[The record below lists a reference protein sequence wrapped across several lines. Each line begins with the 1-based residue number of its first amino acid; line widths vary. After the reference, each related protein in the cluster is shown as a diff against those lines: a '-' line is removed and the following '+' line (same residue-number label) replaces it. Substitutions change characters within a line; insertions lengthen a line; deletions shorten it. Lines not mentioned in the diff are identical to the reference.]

1 MKLPFYVNS
10 TEAFCVYNDARE
22 ALNQAYRMDETEAV
36 NRLLSYVNFTAGVE
50 KEIEHIA
57 TKLVQHVRAAQSE
70 LHVIEA
76 FMLQYNLSM
85 EEGVLMMC
93 LAEALLRVPDKDTE
107 RLLLKDKLTSASWD
121 KHLGESESRLVNMA
135 TSGLSL
141 SSKILQEPAEG
152 GNYVKNLWGKMLAK
166 AGEPVI
172 RLAVREAMKI
182 LSKQFVIGQTIEE
195 AIEESKKYQQQGY
208 RFSYDMLGEV
218 ARTQAD
224 ADRYYRA
231 YYDAI
236 TRMGELSAHRHLI
249 TGPSI
254 SVKLSALHPRYE
266 YSHRDTVVPY
276 LIERLKQLVL
286 HAKSFNISVTIDAEE
301 ANRLDMSLDIIRAVF
316 LDPELTSWEG
326 LGMAIQ
332 AFSRRTFYLLDYL
345 IDMARSAHKRIQLRL
360 VKGAYWDSEVK
371 MAQVDGMPNYPVFT
385 RKYNTDLSYLACAK
399 KMLLAQDA
407 IYPQFATHNAYSVA
421 AIMTL
426 VAGREHQME
435 FEFQS
440 LQGMG
445 RALHD
450 QIVNADSY
458 HLPSRIYAP
467 VGHYQDLLPYLV
479 RRLLENGANS
489 SFVNQLSDPNVPI
502 AELIESP
509 VQRIRQYEMVPHPR
523 IPLPPYLYGARRRNS
538 MGVDFSDVDVLF
550 NLSKDMQKAAQK
562 QYTAAPGLQAIKD
575 DKTHKAVTNPAD
587 RRQVVGH
594 IALAEQADVDRFMQV
609 AQAALHS
616 WQSLGVAKRAAILRQ
631 TADLFEQHKAELM
644 YLAVNEAGKTLF
656 DANAEVREAVDFLR
670 YYAEQAELVLAD
682 QVMPG
687 PTGESNVLR
696 MQGRGV
702 VLCIS
707 PWNFPLAIFTG
718 QIAAS
723 LVAGNTVI
731 AKPSEQTL
739 LIAALAVRL
748 FYQAGLPE
756 EALHLVPGKGSVIG
770 DSLVSHSVVKAVI
783 FTGSTATAQHIN
795 QVLANRP
802 GELLPLIAE
811 TGGIN
816 AMIADST
823 ALPEQL
829 VRDVMVSA
837 FGSAGQR
844 CSALRLLCVQAD
856 IADTVLTM
864 LRGAMQELQVGNPA
878 FLSTDIGP
886 VIDEASQQKIL
897 DHIRH
902 MEKTAQLIYRCD
914 LAQACAQGSFVPPSA
929 FELAEISELKQEIF
943 GPVLHVVRY
952 RADELDKTID
962 AINALGYGLTFGI
975 QSRITST
982 VDYIQSRIQAGNIY
996 VNRNIVGAVV
1006 GVQPF
1011 GGSRLSGTGPKAGG
1025 PHYIARLCHESTLTI
1040 DTSAVGGNASLMAM
1054 EE

>member
-1 MKLPFYVNS
+1 VKLPFYVNS
-10 TEAFCVYNDARE
+10 TEAFCVYNDARDV
-22 ALNQAYRMDETEAV
+22 LNQAYRMDETEAV

-50 KEIEHIA
+50 KDIEHIA
-57 TKLVQHVRAAQSE
+57 TSLVKHVRAAQSE
-70 LHVIEA
+70 RHVIEA

-141 SSKILQEPAEG
+141 SSKILQDPAEG
-152 GNYVKNLWGKMLAK
+152 GHYVKNLWGKMLAK

-195 AIEESKKYQQQGY
+195 ALEESKKHQQQGY

-224 ADRYYRA
+224 ADRYYQA
-231 YYDAI
+231 YLDAI
-236 TRMGELSAHRHLI
+236 NRMGELSAHRHLI

-254 SVKLSALHPRYE
+254 SIKLSALHPRYE
-266 YSHRDTVVPY
+266 YAHRDTVVPY
-276 LIERLKQLVL
+276 LIERLKSLVL
-286 HAKSFNISVTIDAEE
+286 QAKSYNISVTIDAEE

-316 LDPELTSWEG
+316 LDPELKAWEG

-345 IDMARSAHKRIQLRL
+345 IDMARTAHKRIQLRL
-360 VKGAYWDSEVK
+360 VKGAYWDSEIK
-371 MAQVDGMPNYPVFT
+371 LAQVDGMPNYPVFT

-421 AIMTL
+421 AILTL
-426 VAGREHQME
+426 VSGRENQIE

-450 QIVNADSY
+450 QIVSVDGF

-502 AELIESP
+502 ADLIESP
-509 VQRIRQYEMVPHPR
+509 VQRIRHYESVPHPR

-550 NLSKDMQKAAQK
+550 NLSKDMQKAVQK
-562 QYTAAPGLQAIKD
+562 HYTCAPGLKVINEG
-575 DKTHKAVTNPAD
+575 KAVTNPAD
-587 RRQVVGH
+587 RRQIVGH
-594 IALAEQADVDRFMQV
+594 SVLAEQAELEAFMAK
-609 AQAALHS
+609 AQAAVFA
-616 WQSLGVAKRAAILRQ
+616 WQGLGVAKRAAILRQ

-670 YYAEQAELVLAD
+670 YYAEQAEIVLAD

-696 MQGRGV
+696 MHGRGV

-718 QIAAS
+718 QVAAS

-756 EALHLVPGKGSVIG
+756 DALHLVPGKGSVIG
-770 DSLVSHSVVKAVI
+770 DSLVSHPVVKAVI

-816 AMIADST
+816 AMMADST

-829 VRDVMVSA
+829 VRDVIVSA

-878 FLSTDIGP
+878 YLSTDIGP
-886 VIDEASQQKIL
+886 VIDSGSQQKIL
-897 DHIRH
+897 DHIH
-902 MEKTAQLIYRCD
+902 HLEKTATLIYRCE
-914 LAQACAQGSFVPPSA
+914 LAPDCAQGSFVPPSA
-929 FELAEISELKQEIF
+929 FELADISELKQEIF

-982 VDYIQSRIQAGNIY
+982 VAHIQSRILAGNIY

-1025 PHYIARLCHESTLTI
+1025 PHYMTRLCHESTLTI